1 MTLRNNLLI
10 QVILSITSSRKLGIN
25 KTKEYF
31 HHYLFTLYTYFTDSS
46 NMMTSAVFSSEVNGF
61 DASNVIC
68 AEPSSHYEKMSDILD
83 EESSDMKINNI
94 KEECKTEMN
103 HNIFQNTTQVYLHSL
118 IVESSEG
125 FLNKMF
131 NSSIS
136 YVVLK

>member
-10 QVILSITSSRKLGIN
+10 QVILSITSSRKVGIN

-31 HHYLFTLYTYFTDSS
+31 NPYLSTLSTYFTDSS

-103 HNIFQNTTQVYLHSL
+103 HNIFQNTTQVYLHCL
-118 IVESSEG
+118 IVEVSES
-125 FLNKMF
+125 LIKCLMAV
-131 NSSIS
+131 
-136 YVVLK
+136 YHMVL